1 MSTDLSLFPVE
12 SSPPPPQ
19 TEESGERTSLYR
31 AYRSRTFAEV
41 VGQQHVTQTLRNA
54 VIHGKVGH
62 AYIFTG
68 PRGTG
73 KTSTARILARAV
85 NCLAP
90 RDGEPCNECTIC
102 VSMLERRSIDLIEI
116 DGASNNSV
124 DDVRELR
131 DRVQFRP
138 AEARRKVFIIDEVHM
153 LSIGAFNALLKTLEE
168 PPDHILFLLATTEI
182 HKVPLTVLS
191 RCQRHDLRSVPLP
204 EMTARLRYI
213 CTEEGLEAE
222 DAVIQLL
229 ATLGT
234 GSLRDAESLLEQVR
248 AYCGDNLRLAD
259 VETALGVARMG
270 EIAVLA
276 DLMAAGDLAES
287 LLLLGT
293 MMDGG
298 IEPRQL
304 TRQLSGYWRD
314 AVLARARRKPVA
326 EPNVARCT
334 ADKIVAVLR
343 SLLSVESVARRSD
356 SPRFALE
363 LAVAEATLQL
373 APGGGVAAPTRSA
386 SLVAG
391 IDVTREAVIAPR
403 APVADDPRAEPIPA
417 GTPPTLVARRTER
430 VDYGAAATNIAP
442 PPYDEPPPFDPDPY
456 PIEAPSP
463 RPAFSRPV
471 SEPPARSVPPTNRD
485 MGPAR
490 EPGPIETPDGGSWIA
505 VLRRLQQNSKASVYQ
520 FAQRA
525 IRGAVTA
532 EQEVLSVAF
541 LPADK
546 LAMQMLEKA
555 ANRQALEQAVREVY
569 GGRWTVRCVTI
580 SETHSAGDAENQ
592 ARNYLDEIAAEF
604 TGGRIGPSGA

>member
-1 MSTDLSLFPVE
+1 MSTDLSLFPAE
-12 SSPPPPQ
+12 PSPAASPL
-19 TEESGERTSLYR
+19 EESGERTSLYR

-90 RDGEPCNECTIC
+90 KDGEPCNECAIC
-102 VSMLERRSIDLIEI
+102 LSMLERRSIDLIEI

-204 EMTARLRYI
+204 EMTARLKYV
-213 CTEEGLEAE
+213 CEQEGLEAE
-222 DAVIQLL
+222 DTVIELL

-248 AYCGDNLRLAD
+248 AYCGDSLRLAE
-259 VETALGVARMG
+259 VEAALGVARMG

-373 APGGGVAAPTRSA
+373 APGAGAGVSSRPASSTVGPETAPEPELSPRVAAA
-386 SLVAG
+386 SVMNAK
-391 IDVTREAVIAPR
+391 
-403 APVADDPRAEPIPA
+403 PIPT
-417 GTPPTLVARRTER
+417 GIPS
-430 VDYGAAATNIAP
+430 AP
-442 PPYDEPPPFDPDPY
+442 P
-456 PIEAPSP
+456 
-463 RPAFSRPV
+463 
-471 SEPPARSVPPTNRD
+471 
-485 MGPAR
+485 
-490 EPGPIETPDGGSWIA
+490 ETG
-505 VLRRLQQNSKASVYQ
+505 
-520 FAQRA
+520 RA
-525 IRGAVTA
+525 GAG
-532 EQEVLSVAF
+532 
-541 LPADK
+541 
-546 LAMQMLEKA
+546 AM
-555 ANRQALEQAVREVY
+555 R
-569 GGRWTVRCVTI
+569 
-580 SETHSAGDAENQ
+580 
-592 ARNYLDEIAAEF
+592 
-604 TGGRIGPSGA
+604 

>member
-1 MSTDLSLFPVE
+1 MFPVE
-12 SSPPPPQ
+12 ISPPSQP
-19 TEESGERTSLYR
+19 EESGERTSLYR

-90 RDGEPCNECTIC
+90 KDGEPCNECSIC
-102 VSMLERRSIDLIEI
+102 LSMLERRSIDLIEI

-204 EMTARLRYI
+204 EMTARLKYV
-213 CTEEGLEAE
+213 CEQEGLEAE
-222 DAVIQLL
+222 DAVIELL

-248 AYCGDNLRLAD
+248 AYCGDNLRLAE
-259 VETALGVARMG
+259 VEAALGVARMG

-373 APGGGVAAPTRSA
+373 APAGGVSVPTHTASSAAPPDA
-386 SLVAG
+386 N
-391 IDVTREAVIAPR
+391 REVVITPR
-403 APVADDPRAEPIPA
+403 TPVASAASATPVTID
-417 GTPPTLVARRTER
+417 TPPTSSRTTMEPEAYMRSPARTAQ
-430 VDYGAAATNIAP
+430 VPDN
-442 PPYDEPPPFDPDPY
+442 EPPPFDPDPY
-456 PIEAPSP
+456 PIEPP
-463 RPAFSRPV
+463 RRG
-471 SEPPARSVPPTNRD
+471 RSN
-485 MGPAR
+485 
-490 EPGPIETPDGGSWIA
+490 
-505 VLRRLQQNSKASVYQ
+505 LLQ
-520 FAQRA
+520 
-525 IRGAVTA
+525 
-532 EQEVLSVAF
+532 
-541 LPADK
+541 
-546 LAMQMLEKA
+546 
-555 ANRQALEQAVREVY
+555 
-569 GGRWTVRCVTI
+569 
-580 SETHSAGDAENQ
+580 AGK
-592 ARNYLDEIAAEF
+592 
-604 TGGRIGPSGA
+604 